1 MIVRL
6 GSICYIIDMGYM
18 YVCMYC
24 VYVLCVCIFCSFEHK
39 KISIAWRYGGGGN
52 NIIMVL

>member
-18 YVCMYC
+18 YVCMY
-24 VYVLCVCIFCSFEHK
+24 VLCVCIFCSVEHK
-39 KISIAWRYGGGGN
+39 KISIAWRYGGGY

>member
-39 KISIAWRYGGGGN
+39 KISIAWRYGGG
-52 NIIMVL
+52 II